1 MTMLF
6 PWNNIIKKKY
16 KLWSLSLSGFV
27 FIAIL
32 NNLGRQGSNICFGI
46 LGGGGKLASGQYLVK
61 LEYKTAAVPSSL
73 SKLQVTRLLPKLVYN
88 IGMCLDIN
96 QQKNQQFIVII

>member
-1 MTMLF
+1 MKGYY
-6 PWNNIIKKKY
+6 IKKD

-46 LGGGGKLASGQYLVK
+46 LGGEGGGKLASGQYLVK